1 MKATTVSRILYLLFA
16 KEAAAI
22 CLCDQNPELITPESD
37 GSFPIWSC
45 CGRSLHL
52 RHAFR
57 HCPVGSY
64 PTFSPLLRKENF
76 PGRYVSVAL
85 VFLRNIVRSIL
96 LFKRTPCSAA
106 VRTFLRQSLV
116 PPQKNTEV
124 SSKNGCSIRGCPRSQ
139 TPTLTNIAQVHKLFK
154 PDKKKKGDFQQLL
167 KLRSR

>member
-16 KEAAAI
+16 KEAATI

-57 HCPVGSY
+57 RCPVGSY
-64 PTFSPLLRKENF
+64 PTFSPLLRQENF
-76 PGRYVSVAL
+76 PERYISVAL

-96 LFKRTPCSAA
+96 LFKRTPCS
-106 VRTFLRQSLV
+106 LQSGLSSEKV
-116 PPQKNTEV
+116 LQAKKIPQ
-124 SSKNGCSIRGCPRSQ
+124 CFFRDRPRSQ
-139 TPTLTNIAQVHKLFK
+139 TSIVSNIAQHVKIFK
-154 PDKKKKGDFQQLL
+154 FSGKKNYFFCC
-167 KLRSR
+167 